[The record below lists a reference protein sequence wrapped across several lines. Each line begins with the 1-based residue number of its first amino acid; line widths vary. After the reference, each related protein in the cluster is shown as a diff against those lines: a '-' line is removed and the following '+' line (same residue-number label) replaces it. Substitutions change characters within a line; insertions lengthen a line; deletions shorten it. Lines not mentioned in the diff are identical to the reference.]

1 MGSVQ
6 DFILFCVW
14 YESREI
20 GGRGSSRFSCVTP
33 AVKTFS
39 SDRVAFRIPSNISDG
54 ALLRKQSG
62 FNKMTASPK
71 TSYHRLSTG
80 LQMRIQLE
88 VLWMWGADG
97 LQVHGSKFLVAELC
111 ARKWLRLY
119 QTMKNKKSNFC

>member
-33 AVKTFS
+33 AVKTFF
-39 SDRVAFRIPSNISDG
+39 SDIVAFRIPSNISDG

-62 FNKMTASPK
+62 LNTMTASPK
-71 TSYHRLSTG
+71 IS
-80 LQMRIQLE
+80 
-88 VLWMWGADG
+88 
-97 LQVHGSKFLVAELC
+97 
-111 ARKWLRLY
+111 Y
-119 QTMKNKKSNFC
+119 QTFNRTPNAGPIGGAVNVGCGWAAGTWKQIPSCRIVCKEVVEALSNYEK